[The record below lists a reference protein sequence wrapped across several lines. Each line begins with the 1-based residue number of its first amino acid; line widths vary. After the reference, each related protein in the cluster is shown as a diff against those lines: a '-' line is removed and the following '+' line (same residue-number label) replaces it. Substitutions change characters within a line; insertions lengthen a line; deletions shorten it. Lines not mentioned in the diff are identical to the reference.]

1 MLIRLALP
9 TLHFSHSAWMGG
21 IWGIG
26 VSVPAW
32 AANEF
37 ASASILQPLVGFLS
51 LFALALLVIGTL
63 HFRAVL
69 RGRVIQQQLR
79 GSQQIADRRQT
90 LMDAAATPLAL
101 FGRDSRLVES
111 NLAWSVLTRGSD
123 TFIEQARELAMR
135 ALRLNS
141 EQVETVSLVIGGAM
155 HAYSLRAQASQ
166 NGISVTATDMRQI
179 ESLMSQVS
187 RLISAQDDVLDAVNA
202 PIVIFG
208 PERRI
213 KFFNVAF
220 ARLFYLDDVW
230 LTREPTLQEL
240 IDMLREKRQL
250 PEVIDFAAYKREQLA
265 QFQSLVA
272 AKEEVLHLPD
282 GRTLFQRVA
291 PHPLGGLIYS
301 YEDATDKFALERSYN
316 TLIEV
321 QRETLNNLSEGV
333 AFFGIDRRLRLHNP
347 AFLQIWGLSEE
358 QLLGEPTLDE
368 LQAAT
373 LPWIVEGEESD
384 PNGNPA
390 VQRRIRNGM
399 LSWRSGREP
408 GKEIDFNSVPMPDGA
423 TLCLFLDIT
432 ERNRAQLALRERND
446 ALEAADRLKT
456 EFIANV
462 SYELRTPLNSIIG
475 FSEILTEQYFGPL
488 NARQLEYSRGI
499 LADSHR
505 LLSLINDILDL
516 ATIEAGYLALER
528 DTIEVNSL
536 IVSTLA
542 LVRERAQAR
551 DISLTLDSA
560 ADIGT
565 IIGDT
570 KRLRQA
576 LFNLLS
582 NAIKFCRPQDRVT
595 IGARKEAQRGIT
607 ISISDTGPGIP
618 PESLPRIFG
627 RFERAGRQAGAGLG
641 LSLVRSII
649 ELHGGDVS
657 LTSSA
662 NGTEV
667 ICWLPESA
675 PETPR
680 ALPPPV
686 QQGDVP

>member
-1 MLIRLALP
+1 MLMIRPPAP
-9 TLHFSHSAWMGG
+9 VPPGRSAWAALSL
-21 IWGIG
+21 
-26 VSVPAW
+26 SVGLSAPAW

-37 ASASILQPLVGFLS
+37 ASTSILQPLVGFLS
-51 LFALALLVIGTL
+51 LFALALLIIGTL

-79 GSQQIADRRQT
+79 SSQQIADRRQA

-141 EQVETVSLVIGGAM
+141 EQVETVTLVIGGAM
-155 HAYSLRAQASQ
+155 HAYSLRALASPT
-166 NGISVTATDMRQI
+166 GISIAATDMRQI

-213 KFFNVAF
+213 KFFNTAF

-272 AKEEVLHLPD
+272 AKEDVLHLPD

-347 AFLQIWGLSEE
+347 AFLHIWGLSEE

-373 LPWIVEGEESD
+373 LPWIVEGEDAD
-384 PNGNPA
+384 PTGNA
-390 VQRRIRNGM
+390 LVQRHIRNGV
-399 LSWRSGREP
+399 LSWRT
-408 GKEIDFNSVPMPDGA
+408 GKEIDFTSVPMPDGA

-488 NARQLEYSRGI
+488 NARQLDYSRGI
-499 LADSHR
+499 LADSQR

-551 DISLTLDSA
+551 DIALTLESA

-565 IIGDT
+565 VIGDT

-595 IGARKEAQRGIT
+595 ISARREAQRGIT
-607 ISISDTGPGIP
+607 ISVSDTGPGIP

-649 ELHGGDVS
+649 ELHGGEVS

-662 NGTEV
+662 NGTDV
-667 ICWLPESA
+667 LCWLPDGG
-675 PETPR
+675 PEPVR
-680 ALPPPV
+680 ALPPPA
-686 QQGDVP
+686 QQERAL

>member
-1 MLIRLALP
+1 MCSFSSRRPARLRLFA
-9 TLHFSHSAWMGG
+9 G
-21 IWGIG
+21 IVGLLAIG
-26 VSVPAW
+26 FGSKAQ
-32 AANEF
+32 AANEL

-51 LFALALLVIGTL
+51 LFALALLIIGTL

-69 RGRVIQQQLR
+69 RGRAIQQHLR
-79 GSQQIADRRQT
+79 AVQQVADRRQA
-90 LMDAAATPLAL
+90 LMDAAVTPLAL
-101 FGRDSRLVES
+101 FGRDSRLLES
-111 NLAWSVLTRGSD
+111 NLAWSGLMRGSD

-135 ALRLNS
+135 ALRLKS
-141 EQVETVSLVIGGAM
+141 EQVETVSLVMGGAM
-155 HAYSLRAQASQ
+155 HAYSLRTLPSPV
-166 NGISVTATDMRQI
+166 GISVSATDMRQI
-179 ESLMSQVS
+179 ESLMFQVS

-213 KFFNVAF
+213 KFFNAAF

-230 LTREPTLQEL
+230 LAREPTLQEL
-240 IDMLREKRQL
+240 IDILREKRQL

-265 QFQSLVA
+265 QFQSLVS

-321 QRETLNNLSEGV
+321 QRETLDNLSEAV

-347 AFLQIWGLSEE
+347 AFLHIWGLSEE
-358 QLLGEPTLDE
+358 QLLGEPNLDE

-373 LPWIVEGEESD
+373 LPWVVDGGEVDHSAL
-384 PNGNPA
+384 G
-390 VQRRIRNGM
+390 QRHLRTGV
-399 LSWRSGREP
+399 LSWRG
-408 GKEIDFNSVPMPDGA
+408 GKEIDFTSVPMPDGA
-423 TLCLFLDIT
+423 TLYLFLDIT
-432 ERNRAQLALRERND
+432 ERNRAQLALRERNE

-488 NARQLEYSRGI
+488 NTRQLEYSRGI
-499 LADSHR
+499 LADSQR

-536 IVSTLA
+536 IASTLA

-551 DISLTLDSA
+551 DITLMLDSTA
-560 ADIGT
+560 EIGT
-565 IIGDT
+565 VVGDT

-582 NAIKFCRPQDRVT
+582 NAIKFCRPTD
-595 IGARKEAQRGIT
+595 KIT
-607 ISISDTGPGIP
+607 ISARRRPQGGISIRVSDTGPGIP
-618 PESLPRIFG
+618 PENLPRIFG

-641 LSLVRSII
+641 LSLVRSIV
-649 ELHGGDVS
+649 ELHGGEVS
-657 LTSSA
+657 LTSSSS
-662 NGTEV
+662 GTEV
-667 ICWLPESA
+667 LCWLPDVVTDTSA
-675 PETPR
+675 ETGR
-680 ALPPPV
+680 SLPPLV
-686 QQGDVP
+686 QQNAAS